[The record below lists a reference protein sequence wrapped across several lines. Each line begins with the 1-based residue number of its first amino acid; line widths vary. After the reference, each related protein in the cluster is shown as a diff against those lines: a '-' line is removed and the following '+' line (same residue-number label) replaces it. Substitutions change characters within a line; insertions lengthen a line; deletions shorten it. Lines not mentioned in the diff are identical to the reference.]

1 MLTIPIKKADRS
13 ISVDESMLPDHVRAH
28 IFEYG
33 LKQKL
38 NDSVSTLSTTGSAS
52 TTKAS
57 PDEIFAAVQAT
68 LDRLMAGDIRATR
81 AIDSLG
87 KECMRIAMNRVIKRW
102 QKANPGRDLKSYET
116 RNADAAADLAAN
128 REAIERVAQAT
139 LDLITDGDDE

>member
-1 MLTIPIKKADRS
+1 MLIAIKKADRS
-13 ISVDESMLPDHVRAH
+13 IDVDESIIPDHVRRH

-38 NDSVSTLSTTGSAS
+38 NDSVSTLSTNGSAS

-57 PDEIFAAVQAT
+57 ADEIFAAVQAT
-68 LDRLMAGDIRATR
+68 LARLVAGDIRATR

-87 KECMRIAMNRVIKRW
+87 KECMRIASNRVIKRW
-102 QKANPGRDLKSYET
+102 QKTNPGRELKYYET
-116 RNADAAADLAAN
+116 RNADALADLEAN
-128 REAIERVAQAT
+128 RAAIEAVAQAT